1 MYNLRS
7 LPTRYPWLAWTV
19 LAAGL
24 LLAVAIYFFVLYEKE
39 KDAHATF
46 TAQVDEISDSVVLR
60 VRAYGDVLYAL
71 RGLFNASNAVSRDE
85 FRRFVTG
92 LGIHERYPGLLNVS
106 YAQFVP
112 GAKKAEF
119 EQQVRRES
127 GFSDFSIIP
136 PGDRPEYHVLVYFE
150 PQEGRRPSFGLDL
163 ASDPPRREVV
173 ERARDT
179 AEIATSEPITLLRDK
194 GSKESSVLLRL
205 AIYRSGAAAKRE
217 SDRQRDYQGVVG
229 AAINVRQLMQAAIG
243 KGQFQRARLRL
254 YDGGPVAAGGAG
266 RGSRGAPLFDSLDL
280 MAKPPARP
288 GDAGLSHYTVVRR
301 LVIGDRA
308 WLLHV
313 TPRRNPVP
321 VADRFL
327 PFAAALLVA
336 TIALLLFGL
345 VRALATAE
353 AQATHDKLTGL
364 NNRHYM
370 HEWLERELK
379 RAARHGRPLGAIL
392 MDLDYFKRIN
402 DEYGHG
408 AGDQV
413 LREIAAALKRSSRQ
427 SDIACR
433 YGGEEFLLLMPES
446 PLEATVRRAE
456 QLRGEIAKLDLF
468 YQKRPLG
475 RVTLSAGIAVFP
487 EHGPD
492 QDTLL
497 RNADAALYRAKQGGR
512 DRVAIA
518 QPGATAV

>member
-7 LPTRYPWLAWTV
+7 LPTRFPWLAWAV
-19 LAAGL
+19 LAVGL
-24 LLAVAIYFFVLYEKE
+24 LLAVAIYFYLRHEQE
-39 KDAHATF
+39 SDARRAF
-46 TAQVDEISDSVVLR
+46 AAQADDISDSVLLR

-71 RGLFNASNAVSRDE
+71 RGLFNSSNAVTRDE

-106 YAQFVP
+106 YAHFVP

-119 EQQVRRES
+119 ERQVRRES
-127 GFSDFSIIP
+127 GFSDFAINP
-136 PGDRPEYHVLVYFE
+136 PGDRPEYHVLVFFE

-179 AEIATSEPITLLRDK
+179 AQIATSEPITLLRDK
-194 GSKESSVLLRL
+194 GSRESSVLLRL
-205 AIYRSGAAAKRE
+205 AIYRDGAAAHGPA
-217 SDRQRDYQGVVG
+217 DRRRNYQGVVG
-229 AAINVRQLMQAAIG
+229 AAINVRQLMQAALG
-243 KGQFQRARLRL
+243 KGQFQRARLQI
-254 YDGGPVAAGGAG
+254 YDGGPAGAG
-266 RGSRGAPLFDSLDL
+266 RGGPGAPLFDSHDL
-280 MAKPPARP
+280 LAKAPAKPGGAS
-288 GDAGLSHYTVVRR
+288 LSRYTAVRR

-308 WLLHV
+308 WQLHV
-313 TPRRNPVP
+313 TPRRNPARA
-321 VADRFL
+321 ADQVL
-327 PFAAALLVA
+327 PIAAAIVVA

-345 VRALATAE
+345 VRALAVAE

-379 RAARHGRPLGAIL
+379 RATRHGRPLGAIM
-392 MDLDYFKRIN
+392 MDLDHFKRIN

-413 LREIAAALKRSSRQ
+413 LREVAAALKRSSRQ

-456 QLRGEIAKLDLF
+456 QLRGEIAKLDLA

-487 EHGPD
+487 EHGAD

-512 DRVAIA
+512 DRVATA
-518 QPGATAV
+518 QQGQAAV

>member
-1 MYNLRS
+1 MINLRS
-7 LPTRYPWLAWTV
+7 LPTRYPWLAWAV
-19 LAAGL
+19 LAVGF
-24 LLAVAIYFFVLYEKE
+24 LLAIAIYFFVLHEKE

-46 TAQVDEISDSVVLR
+46 AAQVDDISDSVLLR

-71 RGLFNASNAVSRDE
+71 RGLFNSSNAVSRDE

-127 GFSDFSIIP
+127 GFSDFAINP
-136 PGDRPEYHVLVYFE
+136 PGDRPEYHVLIYFE

-179 AEIATSEPITLLRDK
+179 AQIATSEPITLLRDK
-194 GSKESSVLLRL
+194 GSRESSVLLRL
-205 AIYRSGAAAKRE
+205 AIYRSGAAAKSA

-229 AAINVRQLMQAAIG
+229 AAINVRQLMQAALN
-243 KGQFQRARLRL
+243 KGQLRRAGLLL
-254 YDGGPVAAGGAG
+254 YDGGPAGAGGAG
-266 RGSRGAPLFDSLDL
+266 QRSRGAPLFDSQDL
-280 MAKPPARP
+280 LAKPPVKP

-313 TPRRNPVP
+313 TPRRNPTP
-321 VADRFL
+321 VADRVL
-327 PFAAALLVA
+327 PYAAALLVA

-364 NNRHYM
+364 HNRHYM
-370 HEWLERELK
+370 HEWLENELK
-379 RAARHGRPLGAIL
+379 RAARYGRPLGAIL

-402 DEYGHG
+402 DSHGHG
-408 AGDQV
+408 AGDLV
-413 LREIAAALKRSSRQ
+413 LKEVAALLKRGSRQ

-456 QLRGEIAKLDLF
+456 QLRGEIAKLELA
-468 YQKRPLG
+468 YHKRPIG

-487 EHGPD
+487 EHGTD
-492 QDTLL
+492 QDALL
-497 RNADAALYRAKQGGR
+497 RSADAALYRAKQDGR
-512 DRVAIA
+512 DRVATA
-518 QPGATAV
+518 QPGTAAV